1 VDESAT
7 RRISVVELECAAR
20 GLDEESDD
28 RFLREALSDKTVV
41 VDARASLRASRS
53 VGHLLQQQIRDVL
66 SNSQQT
72 MPSTQ
77 GAAVAA
83 PAILSAA
90 SPALQLPQIRTPC
103 DGSLLA
109 IAAFAAAASTH
120 TETSASVDMTPRDT
134 YGTQF
139 SGFTG
144 TTVQILTA
152 AAADMTTESSVL
164 SPSAMAN
171 RSNCAQQKNLA
182 LAREIDNMRQ
192 RLQVNRALTA
202 S

>member
-1 VDESAT
+1 MDESAT
-7 RRISVVELECAAR
+7 RRISAVELEFAVR

-72 MPSTQ
+72 IPCAQ

-83 PAILSAA
+83 PAIVSAA
-90 SPALQLPQIRTPC
+90 LPALQLPQIRTPC

-120 TETSASVDMTPRDT
+120 TETSASVDMTPRDA

-139 SGFTG
+139 AGFTG
-144 TTVQILTA
+144 TKVQILTQ
-152 AAADMTTESSVL
+152 L
-164 SPSAMAN
+164 
-171 RSNCAQQKNLA
+171 
-182 LAREIDNMRQ
+182 
-192 RLQVNRALTA
+192 LQT
-202 S
+202 